1 MIRVGRR
8 GSPAFKS
15 GGVRRD
21 DGDDAAAAAFAEVDR
36 ARGAG
41 VDRVVLAD
49 PDAVARLEAGP
60 ALTHDDLAAG
70 DGLAGEDLHAEAL
83 RVRVAAVAAG
93 AEALLVCHEVAY
105 PLPIEVIR
113 MRVSSWRWPVRRLYP
128 RLGLNLKTRSFGP
141 RSCATISAC
150 TEADASPSP
159 SKSGASPSPA
169 SRSGCSST
177 VAPTSSGRRSMRS
190 VWPSMTRYCLP
201 PVLMTP

>member
-93 AEALLVCHEVAY
+93 AKALLVCHESL
-105 PLPIEVIR
+105 PLADLRDPDPRQLLTVTR
-113 MRVSSWRWPVRRLYP
+113 PALVSA
-128 RLGLNLKTRSFGP
+128 LGLEL
-141 RSCATISAC
+141 
-150 TEADASPSP
+150 EDAQ
-159 SKSGASPSPA
+159 
-169 SRSGCSST
+169 
-177 VAPTSSGRRSMRS
+177 
-190 VWPSMTRYCLP
+190 
-201 PVLMTP
+201 